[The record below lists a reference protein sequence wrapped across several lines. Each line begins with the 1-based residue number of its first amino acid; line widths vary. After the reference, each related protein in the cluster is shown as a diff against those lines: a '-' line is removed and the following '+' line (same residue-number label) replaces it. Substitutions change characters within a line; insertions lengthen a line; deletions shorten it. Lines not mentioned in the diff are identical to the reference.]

1 MGKAKNRVGEIGYNL
16 QGEKMI
22 IIRHSKL
29 KGQKEKTIDIRFEDG
44 SITYNKLYSNFKK
57 CKIKHPI
64 RYEES
69 FAYHIEVELGLN
81 LDDIWNWDK
90 NNELGINPYEIAKQS
105 HKKIWLYCLKHDYHN
120 YDRKG
125 NKVGYQLSCS
135 NFYNNKS
142 RCSYCGKNKT
152 HYKDSLAYKC
162 PQVAKMIAIEE
173 NDLTFEDCYNIS
185 CFSKRKFYF
194 KCFDCGMIS
203 DKRIRLSDIVIRGY
217 SCKYCSD
224 GISIPE
230 KFIVNI
236 LKQLKIEFKTQLN
249 KSDFKWCGYFRY
261 DFYLPKYNIIIE
273 ANGMQHYK
281 ECTLTK
287 RTLEQEQWN
296 DLFKY
301 KCAKSHVNNY
311 IVIDCRYSELKWLKE
326 NIIKELSD
334 YFDLSSIDWEL
345 AWEESQNS
353 LCVKVWELYEEGY
366 NRIYIIDK
374 LSISDSA
381 YYSYIKKYKSQF

>member
-1 MGKAKNRVGEIGYNL
+1 
-16 QGEKMI
+16 MI
-22 IIRHSKL
+22 
-29 KGQKEKTIDIRFEDG
+29 T
-44 SITYNKLYSNFKK
+44 
-57 CKIKHPI
+57 
-64 RYEES
+64 
-69 FAYHIEVELGLN
+69 
-81 LDDIWNWDK
+81 
-90 NNELGINPYEIAKQS
+90 
-105 HKKIWLYCLKHDYHN
+105 
-120 YDRKG
+120 
-125 NKVGYQLSCS
+125 
-135 NFYNNKS
+135 
-142 RCSYCGKNKT
+142 
-152 HYKDSLAYKC
+152 
-162 PQVAKMIAIEE
+162 IEE
-173 NDLTFEDCYNIS
+173 NDLTFDDCYNIAP
-185 CFSKRKFYF
+185 FSSKKFYF

-203 DKRIRLSDIVIRGY
+203 DKRIKLSDIVIRGY

-230 KFIVNI
+230 KFIINI

-273 ANGMQHYK
+273 ANGMQHYE
-281 ECTLTK
+281 ECTLTA